1 MPIYDQGYRR
11 YEARQP
17 LRGLRFWPITREA
30 LRLLL
35 QRKAF
40 LGLLVLCFL
49 PFVGFTLYIYGVT
62 RFSGMVGDDL
72 KRLLAIDGA
81 FFMRFYAWQL
91 PLSMLVTVFAG
102 AGLISHDLRT
112 NAILVYLSRPLTR
125 RDYVLGKFLALAL
138 LNGGV
143 TLLPAV
149 LLYGVG
155 LALVSDQLLT
165 LERARIFPALVG
177 VGLLFTATLS
187 LLMLAVSSLS
197 KSARV
202 AGLGFFGLLVGL
214 EVSRGILFLTFRSR
228 WSTLLSVQG
237 TLRALGNAL
246 FGLEERGLMA
256 PWPACLALLLALGLG
271 CLAILRARVRAV
283 EVVA

>member
-1 MPIYDQGYRR
+1 MPIYDQRYRA
-11 YEARQP
+11 YEARAP
-17 LRGLRFWPITREA
+17 LRQARFWPITREA

-40 LGLLVLCFL
+40 LGLLALCWL
-49 PFVGFTLYIYGVT
+49 PFVGFAIYIWAVT
-62 RFSGMVGDDL
+62 RFSGMVGNDL
-72 KRLLAIDGA
+72 QRLLAVDGG
-81 FFMRFYAWQL
+81 FFMRFYSWQL
-91 PLSMLVTVFAG
+91 PLAMLVTVFAG
-102 AGLISHDLRT
+102 SGLIAHDLRT

-125 RDYVLGKFLALAL
+125 RDYVLGKFLTLAL
-138 LNGGV
+138 LNAGV
-143 TLLPAV
+143 TLAPCL

-165 LERARIFPALVG
+165 FERAHLAPAIAG

-202 AGLGFFGLLVGL
+202 AGLSFFGLLMGL
-214 EVSRGILFLTFRSR
+214 EVLRALVWVAYRTR
-228 WSTLLSVQG
+228 WATLVSVQG
-237 TLRALGNAL
+237 TLRSFGNAL
-246 FGLEERGLMA
+246 FDVQERSLGV
-256 PWPACLALLLALGLG
+256 PWPACLAVLLALGAG
-271 CLAILRARVRAV
+271 CLLVLRARVRAV

>member
-11 YEARQP
+11 YEARGP
-17 LRGLRFWPITREA
+17 LRGARFWPITREA

-40 LGLLVLCFL
+40 LGLLALCWL

-72 KRLLAIDGA
+72 KRLLAVDGA
-81 FFMRFYAWQL
+81 FFMRFYTWQL
-91 PLSMLVTVFAG
+91 PLAMLVTVFAG
-102 AGLISHDLRT
+102 AGLIANDLRT

-125 RDYVLGKFLALAL
+125 RDYVFGKFLTLAL

-143 TLLPAV
+143 TLLPCL

-165 LERARIFPALVG
+165 LERARILPALVG
-177 VGLLFTATLS
+177 AGALFTLMLS
-187 LLMLAVSSLS
+187 LLMLAISSLS

-202 AGLGFFGLLVGL
+202 AGLSFFGLLVGL
-214 EVSRGILFLTFRSR
+214 EISRGILYLTFRSR
-228 WSTLLSVQG
+228 FATLLSVQG
-237 TLRALGNAL
+237 TLRSLGNAF

-256 PWPACLALLLALGLG
+256 PWPACLALVVLLALG
-271 CLAILRARVRAV
+271 CLAVLRARVRAV